1 MPEMNNLIQVP
12 FRVDGWNSTP
22 LLKDLNDAG
31 FETQFTMRHFNT
43 GGADFFDLALAVTP
57 HAITAL
63 ANIFI
68 AFVKRGK
75 KVRINFEG
83 GELTN
88 LEADNYSVN
97 DVIKLLDA
105 ARSIKRVDVSND

>member
-1 MPEMNNLIQVP
+1 MPEINNLIQVP

-22 LLKDLNDAG
+22 LLKELNEAG
-31 FETQFTMRHFNT
+31 FETQLTLRQFHV

-75 KVRINFEG
+75 KVRINFEDG
-83 GELTN
+83 QLTN
-88 LEADNYSVN
+88 LEADNYSVG

-105 ARSIKRVDVSND
+105 ARSIKRVDISND